1 MINEVRLGIGVACVA
16 AHQAS
21 LADERGEFLWSG
33 WRFRTVTED
42 LERLWAKIP
51 RYRQLRGRLGR
62 LERPL
67 VKLSPEALHSLATD
81 LIRQHHD

>member
-1 MINEVRLGIGVACVA
+1 MASAAGCWTSVCGV
-16 AHQAS
+16 
-21 LADERGEFLWSG
+21 
-33 WRFRTVTED
+33 
-42 LERLWAKIP
+42 LWAKIP